1 MLNEVEKLV
10 DERHELT
17 GEEIGRTISLEEIVS
32 ATLRAF
38 VDIKREEVEARLDRF
53 ETKRMVDLGKMKL
66 LEEVENQL

>member
-32 ATLRAF
+32 ATLQAF
-38 VDIKREEVEARLDRF
+38 IDIKREEIENRLDRF

-66 LEEVENQL
+66 LEEVQDKL